1 MKTEI
6 PQWVVEY
13 NNVGH
18 GSGAA
23 RAIKILMD
31 RRKEDEDEIKEL
43 KEALR
48 LFENATTV
56 KLFNEAKDKA
66 KKLLE

>member
-1 MKTEI
+1 LKQREEADEWLEDSYVKNAELI
-6 PQWVVEY
+6 Q
-13 NNVGH
+13 
-18 GSGAA
+18 
-23 RAIKILMD
+23 
-31 RRKEDEDEIKEL
+31 RRDNEIKEL